1 MNETELKLKGN
12 WNVVKGKLKQAY
24 GDLTDD
30 DLSYT
35 DGKEDELVGRIQ
47 KRIGTTAA
55 DVRKLLNKYSTDHN

>member
-1 MNETELKLKGN
+1 MDETKLKLKGN

-35 DGKEDELVGRIQ
+35 EGKEDELVGRIQ
-47 KRIGTTAA
+47 KRIGQTAT
-55 DVRKLLNKYSTDHN
+55 DVRTLLSKYNDAP